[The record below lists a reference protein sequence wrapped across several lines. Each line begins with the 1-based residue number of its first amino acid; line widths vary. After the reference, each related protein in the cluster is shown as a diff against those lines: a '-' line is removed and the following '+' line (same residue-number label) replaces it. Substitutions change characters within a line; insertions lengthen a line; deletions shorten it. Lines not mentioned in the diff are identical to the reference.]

1 MSGEHQT
8 WLNQVTRLQ
17 IPIPAG
23 VVPSTAELKNWV
35 VSWVRSEELWVKS
48 RDDGDDRSLN
58 LHRFDARRDD
68 PDEED
73 SDEEDSDEEEP
84 VRFVMA
90 NFVPGGKF
98 VVVLYDDGQIDLKE
112 IKIKSEDKWS
122 LQDVAQYK
130 SDHPETFFTLNCSEL
145 LTETKFGHPLVAYL
159 DGDKKK
165 YGYSFSGSSAP
176 R

>member
-1 MSGEHQT
+1 MSAEHQT

-48 RDDGDDRSLN
+48 RDDGDSRSLN

-73 SDEEDSDEEEP
+73 SDEEESDEEEP

-98 VVVLYDDGQIDLKE
+98 VAVLYDDGQIDLKE
-112 IKIKSEDKWS
+112 IKIKSEDKWD
-122 LQDVAQYK
+122 LRGVAQYK
-130 SDHPETFFTLNCSEL
+130 QDDPEGFNTWSWSQL
-145 LTETKFGHPLVAYL
+145 LTETGVGRPLIAYMGE
-159 DGDKKK
+159 DREK
-165 YGYSFSGSSAP
+165 YG
-176 R
+176 